1 MHSVLYTSYSVLDTN
16 LIMRLFRMCENGNIE
31 KNLLL
36 CDIMIVLCGFK
47 WV

>member
-1 MHSVLYTSYSVLDTN
+1 MHSVLYTSYSVLDTI
-16 LIMRLFRMCENGNIE
+16 LIMRLFRMCENDNIE

-36 CDIMIVLCGFK
+36 CDIMIVLYGFK